1 MNNHN
6 IWLNSLT
13 PLRGIE
19 LRRFKYYSCETY
31 SQAKLCRSRNSVFS
45 CIVSDNH
52 GILFS
57 TYVKMLL
64 SWSHLKHDTRRTP
77 LSSVDCPVDCMLGRI
92 DLRSRMGEWIRIS
105 RLWPVS
111 LGVQFQLELFN
122 FLHERAHC
130 WRLFLSESRQSSFN
144 ASVLCQKVICRFWM
158 KYVDDPGNVMIS
170 WYIHKTR
177 GSSLSLFL
185 LFFLPLSA
193 SFSSL
198 SVMYH
203 EAMFYP

>member
-1 MNNHN
+1 MS
-6 IWLNSLT
+6 W
-13 PLRGIE
+13 
-19 LRRFKYYSCETY
+19 
-31 SQAKLCRSRNSVFS
+31 
-45 CIVSDNH
+45 
-52 GILFS
+52 
-57 TYVKMLL
+57 
-64 SWSHLKHDTRRTP
+64 WSHLKHDARRTP
-77 LSSVDCPVDCMLGRI
+77 LSSVDCPVDCTLGRI

-158 KYVDDPGNVMIS
+158 KYVDGPGNVMIS

-185 LFFLPLSA
+185 LFFSSSSSRLFFFVVRYVSRGCVLSLETQSKEIRDYHTTSLPIRLIIRIYFENYSTA
-193 SFSSL
+193 C
-198 SVMYH
+198 SVL
-203 EAMFYP
+203 AQGRCN